1 MANDMRTTKCF
12 FSVVLLLC
20 ATSGT
25 RSVNVTG
32 VSIYGFRIDS
42 PGKESVKNGEI
53 NIFSGGDVLLRLFGR
68 GFTAG
73 TKIAFTFHNATVGS
87 VCDDMKS
94 TESFR
99 VLPESISHHSAHV
112 LINLPHFPKTD
123 DGLIKSY
130 FLCVKQTPGSNAS
143 QGMQRSSW
151 IHQGDFPWLRLT
163 VENDTT
169 LRTFLPLWL
178 QIGVICVLL
187 FFSGLFSGLNLGLM
201 SLDKTELQIVENC
214 GSDQER
220 KFAKIISPVRKQG
233 NFLLCTILLGN
244 VLVNNTLAILMDN
257 TVGSGVI
264 AIVAATLGIV
274 VFGEILPQAICSR
287 HGLEVGARTIW
298 FVKFFMFITFPLS
311 YPISKLLDL
320 MLGEEMGNTYN
331 RERLRE
337 LLMVTQ
343 DNLDLVKDEV
353 KIITGALELS
363 KKTVNDIMTELKD
376 VYMLDYNVILD
387 FNTISEIMKTG
398 YTRIPVFENERTN
411 ICALLNIKDLAFIDP
426 DDKTPLKTV
435 CKFYNHPVNF
445 VFEDAKLDIML
456 QEFKKG
462 MYWWVKFKNFYKVF
476 IHKKYFFPPIS

>member
-1 MANDMRTTKCF
+1 MVNITSDPFSNMANDMRTTKCL

-20 ATSGT
+20 VTSGT
-25 RSVNVTG
+25 RSANTTG
-32 VSIYGFRIDS
+32 GSVYGFRVDTAGDELVEHGRVIIIS
-42 PGKESVKNGEI
+42 ER
-53 NIFSGGDVLLRLFGR
+53 DVLLRLFGR

-73 TKIAFTFHNATVGS
+73 TKVAFTFHNATAGS
-87 VCDDMKS
+87 ICDDLKS
-94 TESFR
+94 SETFP
-99 VLPESISHHSAHV
+99 VVPESLTDHTVHV
-112 LINLPHFPKTD
+112 MINLPFFKPGSGGVTKP
-123 DGLIKSY
+123 Y
-130 FLCVKQTPGSNAS
+130 FMCVKQTNTNTTDTRATTG
-143 QGMQRSSW
+143 RSFW
-151 IHQGDFPWLRLT
+151 IHQGGDPWLRIYVKKKEQQT
-163 VENDTT
+163 Y
-169 LRTFLPLWL
+169 LPMWL
-178 QIGVICVLL
+178 QICIICVLL

-214 GSDQER
+214 GSEQER
-220 KFAKIISPVRKQG
+220 KFAKIISPVRNQG

-244 VLVNNTLAILMDN
+244 VLVNNTLAILTDN
-257 TVGSGVI
+257 TVGSGPI
-264 AIVAATLGIV
+264 AIVTATLGIV

-311 YPISKLLDL
+311 FPISKLLNL

-337 LLMVTQ
+337 LLKVTK

-363 KKTVNDIMTELKD
+363 KKTVKNIMTELKD
-376 VYMLDYNVILD
+376 VYMLDYDVILD

-398 YTRIPVFENERTN
+398 YTRIPIFENDRTN

-445 VFEDAKLDIML
+445 VFEDAHLDVML
-456 QEFKKG
+456 EEFKKG
-462 MYWWVKFKNFYKVF
+462 KLWSVKQ
-476 IHKKYFFPPIS
+476 IML